1 MDFHG
6 TFRKIK
12 ANYEGNSKMSELTK
26 KALSNTLKEM
36 LKEKPV
42 NKITISDLCGRTGIR
57 RQTFYYHFQDLP
69 ELIEWTCYVEVESV
83 LKENRN
89 YSSWEAG
96 FLDIFKLA
104 KKEKSFIMNI
114 YHGVSVSLLQDYM
127 CRLTY
132 PLLKHV
138 VDEVAENLKIDD
150 VTQSDKEFIERFYT
164 IAFVDIVISWV
175 DKDMK
180 DDPKEIIDHLS
191 PLIKGTIPNALKAY
205 SVRK

>member
-1 MDFHG
+1 
-6 TFRKIK
+6 
-12 ANYEGNSKMSELTK
+12 MSELTK
-26 KALSNTLKEM
+26 KALSNALKEL

-42 NKITISDLCGRTGIR
+42 NKITISELCEKTGIR
-57 RQTFYYHFQDLP
+57 RQSFYYHFADLR

-83 LKENRN
+83 LKENRT

-104 KKEKSFIMNI
+104 KKEKPFIMNI

-127 CRLTY
+127 CHLTL

-138 VDEVAENLKIDD
+138 VNEVAENLNIDD
-150 VTQSDKEFIERFYT
+150 VTESDKEFIERFYT
-164 IAFVDIVISWV
+164 IAFVDVVISWV
-175 DKDMK
+175 NKDMK
-180 DDPKEIIDHLS
+180 DDPKTIIDHLS

-205 SVRK
+205 SCRN

>member
-26 KALSNTLKEM
+26 KALSNALKEM

-42 NKITISDLCGRTGIR
+42 NKITISDLCEKTGIR

>member
-1 MDFHG
+1 
-6 TFRKIK
+6 
-12 ANYEGNSKMSELTK
+12 MSELTK
-26 KALSNTLKEM
+26 KALSNALKEL
-36 LKEKPV
+36 LKEKTV
-42 NKITISDLCGRTGIR
+42 NKITISELCEKTGIR
-57 RQTFYYHFQDLP
+57 RQSFYYHFQDLR

-83 LKENRN
+83 LKENRD

-114 YHGVSVSLLQDYM
+114 YHGVSKSLLQEYM
-127 CRLTY
+127 MRLTM

-138 VDEVAENLKIDD
+138 VDEVTSSLAIDD
-150 VTQSDKEFIERFYT
+150 VTESDKDFIERFYT

-175 DKDMK
+175 GHDMK

-205 SVRK
+205 SVRN

>member
-1 MDFHG
+1 
-6 TFRKIK
+6 
-12 ANYEGNSKMSELTK
+12 MSELTK
-26 KALSNTLKEM
+26 KALSNALKEL

-42 NKITISDLCGRTGIR
+42 NKITISEVCEKTGIR
-57 RQTFYYHFQDLP
+57 RQTFYYHFADLP

-83 LKENRN
+83 LKQNRD

-114 YHGVSVSLLQDYM
+114 YHGVSVSLLEDYM
-127 CRLTY
+127 RRLTF

-150 VTQSDKEFIERFYT
+150 VTQTDKEFIERFYT
-164 IAFVDIVISWV
+164 SAFVDIVISWV

-205 SVRK
+205 SCRN